1 MVAAMAT
8 DSAFSMIDFGASLN
22 AARFHQ
28 LCRKATGDRVR
39 GFHAR
44 ARKRYRGQNACMK
57 PNSYIRVVIIFA
69 RQSFRKMPKPRTRTR
84 YSRLIMGQTLIS
96 AFINVED
103 ITAISHHV
111 ARSWLISE

>member
-8 DSAFSMIDFGASLN
+8 DSAFSMIDFRPPMN

-28 LCRKATGDRVR
+28 FCRKVTGDRVR

-44 ARKRYRGQNACMK
+44 AGQRYRGQNACMN
-57 PNSYIRVVIIFA
+57 PNSCIRVVIIFT

-96 AFINVED
+96 AFINVDD